1 MAAASVDGLVTLATV
16 VCADEAAT
24 RRLAEDIAAILAPGD
39 VVALEGDLGAGK
51 TTVARA
57 LIRALGEDDRLE
69 VPSPTFTLVQ
79 TYDLPRF
86 ALAHFDLYR
95 AGGPDELEEI
105 GFDEAIRTGVALVE
119 WPDRAEEML
128 PRNALHLHLEQGEEA
143 DARHVRLMADASAGA
158 AGWRPR
164 IERTLAIRA
173 FLARAGWSEARRRPI
188 PGDASRRSYERL
200 ARGGAVREPD
210 PDAGGDTPGGAPS
223 GAPANAITPV
233 VAILMNHPPEADDAA
248 GRARV
253 EARAA
258 AKITENAD
266 AFVAVDLALAE
277 RGVSVPAIFA
287 RDVAQGLVLL
297 EDLGAEFCVAG
308 DPPAPIP
315 ERYGVAVDLLAELH
329 AGPMPDRI
337 PDGDGGLRAVWAYD
351 RGNYAAE
358 VTVFLD
364 WGFEDYAGRPP
375 NEVERA
381 SFLAAWAPLFT
392 ELLTGPVAWCL
403 RDYHSPNL
411 LWLAERTGT
420 RRIGVL
426 DFQDLIMGSPAYD
439 VVSLAQDAR
448 VTVPRALE
456 ADLIARYIA
465 ARAASPDFDA
475 AGFRRAYAILAAERN
490 TRLLGQFVRLDRR
503 DGRPH
508 YRRHIPRLRDYLA
521 RVIDEPVLAD
531 LKAWFGIHVPDVFD
545 GTTTRNGSTRP

>member
-1 MAAASVDGLVTLATV
+1 MAAAPADGLVTLATV
-16 VCADEAAT
+16 VCDDETAT
-24 RRLAEDIAAILAPGD
+24 RRLAGDIAAILGPGD
-39 VVALEGDLGAGK
+39 VIALEGDLGAGK
-51 TTVARA
+51 TTFARA
-57 LIRALGEDDRLE
+57 LIRMLAEDDRLE

-86 ALAHFDLYR
+86 TLAHFDLYR

-105 GFDEAIRTGVALVE
+105 GFDEAIRTGIALVE
-119 WPDRAEEML
+119 WPDRAEELL
-128 PRNALHLHLEQGEEA
+128 PSNALHLHLEQGAGA
-143 DARHVRLMADASAGA
+143 DAREVRLMADASAGA
-158 AGWRPR
+158 AGWRAR

-173 FLARAGWSEARRRPI
+173 FLADAGWPEARRRPI
-188 PGDASRRSYERL
+188 PGDASRRSYERI
-200 ARGGAVREPD
+200 ARAAAAQE
-210 PDAGGDTPGGAPS
+210 AGVDGSGDTPSPGLSEAGS
-223 GAPANAITPV
+223 PAI
-233 VAILMNHPPEADDAA
+233 AILMNHPPEADDAA

-297 EDLGAEFCVAG
+297 EDLGSEFCIAG
-308 DPPAPIP
+308 DPPTPIP

-329 AGPMPDRI
+329 AGPMPDFI
-337 PDGDGGLRAVWAYD
+337 PDGEGGLRHVWAYD

-364 WGFEDYAGRPP
+364 WGFEDYAGRPAS
-375 NEVERA
+375 EAERA
-381 SFLAAWAPLFT
+381 SFLAAWEPLFA
-392 ELLTGPVAWCL
+392 ELLAGPIAWCL

-420 RRIGVL
+420 HRIGVL

-456 ADLIARYIA
+456 TDLIARYSA
-465 ARAASPDFDA
+465 ARATSPDFDA

-503 DGRPH
+503 DSRPH

-521 RVIDEPVLAD
+521 RVVDAPVLAD
-531 LKAWFGIHVPDVFD
+531 LKAWFMTHAPGVFD
-545 GTTTRNGSTRP
+545 A